1 MKYIWIL
8 AKYLRTT
15 REVHTDQSRNTSAS
29 NFTKS
34 EAPSQVFL
42 KDSACDN
49 IRTIKIYV
57 LYTWY

>member
-8 AKYLRTT
+8 VKYLRTT
-15 REVHTDQSRNTSAS
+15 REAHTDQSRKTSAS
-29 NFTKS
+29 NFTKN
-34 EAPSQVFL
+34 APSQVFL